1 MPPRSQILKLHQL
14 SPVTSYGKQSN
25 SEKELGITSIIRIYT
40 TVCTQIPLL
49 QSSGWDEFASELSV
63 FATK

>member
-1 MPPRSQILKLHQL
+1 M
-14 SPVTSYGKQSN
+14 
-25 SEKELGITSIIRIYT
+25 